1 MFAKRGKFKE
11 IATKAKKICSKTSQ
25 MCVEGDKT
33 ISQWIIQKKLGK
45 ETGGQRDVVDRKL
58 FLSGGAD
65 ILFVP
70 FSLPFIRP
78 EEIRF
83 YHKPL
88 SFPLHPAVASF
99 HFFPTDS
106 ALCYVIN
113 NKKEYR
119 MESPRKKRGGGHV
132 RPTTIL
138 PAKPAY
144 HYIRFCLT

>member
-1 MFAKRGKFKE
+1 MTLQTRMGVRRGNNNNFPVNNSK
-11 IATKAKKICSKTSQ
+11 ATKRVS
-25 MCVEGDKT
+25 
-33 ISQWIIQKKLGK
+33 
-45 ETGGQRDVVDRKL
+45 GGQRDVVDRKL

-88 SFPLHPAVASF
+88 SFSPPLLSSRQ
-99 HFFPTDS
+99 T

-113 NKKEYR
+113 NKKDTVWKVQE
-119 MESPRKKRGGGHV
+119 KGGA
-132 RPTTIL
+132 RAPNDDSACEKTCL
-138 PAKPAY
+138 PLY
-144 HYIRFCLT
+144 TVLFNIRNQ

>member
-1 MFAKRGKFKE
+1 MFDDVTNVRRGN
-11 IATKAKKICSKTSQ
+11 
-25 MCVEGDKT
+25 KT
-33 ISQWIIQKKLGK
+33 ISQWIIQKQRK

-78 EEIRF
+78 KEIRF

-88 SFPLHPAVASF
+88 SFPLHPASF
-99 HFFPTDS
+99 HSSWQT

-113 NKKEYR
+113 NKKDTVWKIQE
-119 MESPRKKRGGGHV
+119 KRGARALNDDFACETRV
-132 RPTTIL
+132 PLYTVL
-138 PAKPAY
+138 FN
-144 HYIRFCLT
+144 IRNQ

>member
-1 MFAKRGKFKE
+1 MFDDVTNVRRGN
-11 IATKAKKICSKTSQ
+11 
-25 MCVEGDKT
+25 KT
-33 ISQWIIQKKLGK
+33 ISQWIIQKQRK

-88 SFPLHPAVASF
+88 SFPLHLAVASF
-99 HFFPTDS
+99 HSSWQT

-113 NKKEYR
+113 NKKDTVWKIQE
-119 MESPRKKRGGGHV
+119 KRGARAPNDDFACETRV
-132 RPTTIL
+132 PLYTVL
-138 PAKPAY
+138 FN
-144 HYIRFCLT
+144 IRNQ